1 MISFS
6 IARVVIVASEQAGRS
21 AANALM
27 RMGLGGVSLVA
38 NLDLARQLCAAG
50 SADACLVVLPLPIPD
65 ELPQWTAESEAP
77 GREAGIPSLLLADMV
92 TPYVTKSA
100 RNAGYLAAISA
111 QLPQRLLYRW
121 IGALLQKRQQARPAE
136 RNRRDVPRVE
146 AAHALVDEA
155 SDADKLQ

>member
-6 IARVVIVASEQAGRS
+6 IARVVIVAGEHTGRCLVD
-21 AANALM
+21 ALT
-27 RMGLGGVSLVA
+27 RMGVAGVRLVSSSDVA
-38 NLDLARQLCAAG
+38 QQLCAAG
-50 SADACLVVLPLPIPD
+50 SADACLVVLPRPVPD
-65 ELPQWTAESEAP
+65 ELPQWTAETEAP
-77 GREAGIPSLLLADMV
+77 GCEAGVPSLLLADMV

-121 IGALLQKRQQARPAE
+121 IGALLQKRQQTRPAE
-136 RNRRDVPRVE
+136 RSRQDVPRVE

>member
-1 MISFS
+1 MISLS
-6 IARVVIVASEQAGRS
+6 IARVVIVAGEHTGRCLVD
-21 AANALM
+21 ALT
-27 RMGLGGVSLVA
+27 RMGVAGVRLVSSPDVA
-38 NLDLARQLCAAG
+38 QQLCAAG
-50 SADACLVVLPLPIPD
+50 SADACLVVLPRPVPD
-65 ELPQWTAESEAP
+65 ELPQWTAETKAP
-77 GREAGIPSLLLADMV
+77 GCEAGVPSLLLADMV